1 MYFNLPKI
9 CMTACYYVLP
19 QKIVLVLSSKDAF
32 GIFVKTSVELFS
44 SCWAWFKLR
53 RLDLTHKK
61 KLKAQIMKIKKL
73 YNRTYMN

>member
-1 MYFNLPKI
+1 
-9 CMTACYYVLP
+9 
-19 QKIVLVLSSKDAF
+19 VLSSKDAF

-44 SCWAWFKLR
+44 SCWAWFRLR